1 MGQKRNDVAIIRYFK
16 NEKNYIFWKRHAC
29 QSVLVGEGSRSSV
42 DSGNGHTFQC
52 SRNLAVT
59 VVDIEQTDLKAKT
72 VDEVKLVNTIGP
84 TCSSYLIASY
94 FLDLCAVPFS
104 VRKLGSAHVACKQH
118 FTMMCPV
125 KGKYLKH
132 LS

>member
-42 DSGNGHTFQC
+42 DSRNGHTFQC
-52 SRNLAVT
+52 SGNLAVT

-72 VDEVKLVNTIGP
+72 VDEVKLVNTTTP
-84 TCSSYLIASY
+84 TFF
-94 FLDLCAVPFS
+94 FLPDCQL
-104 VRKLGSAHVACKQH
+104 
-118 FTMMCPV
+118 
-125 KGKYLKH
+125 
-132 LS
+132 LSRPLRGTILRPKTWQRTCRL